1 MAIVPDVFTSRMV
14 KVKARVKRVEVDFWQ
29 AGRHD
34 KGRSEASLGQKPNL
48 LLLEEF
54 HVKSSAITDFHLPIT
69 TTNMAAASLKDVLS
83 SFTASTAVATTG
95 LPDSETI
102 LPPDNGITLL
112 DAKNEIFL
120 SYLQSLALRN
130 LNVLRGI
137 KQGKNSDDTAA
148 LTDKLTRKLVEHRVY
163 LDRGVRPLEQRIKYQ
178 VDKVVKAAEDE
189 HRAANQKPQPAANGG
204 AKEADSS
211 DDSEDDSDDE
221 SAASAGEDIDELSY
235 RPNPAAFAAPP
246 AEAEPEKVGRYSGKT
261 ADGVYRPPRISATAM
276 PTTEQREKRAAR
288 PGHSATVDEYI
299 TNELSSNPVAQPSIG
314 SNVADR
320 GRTMKNAKALARE
333 AERRNYEETNLVR
346 LPKESKKE
354 LAKYKQKD
362 RANYG
367 GEEWKGLGESLDRI
381 GELTRKKGKDTA
393 LDKSRKR
400 RATEDGPRGDGI
412 GDAFD
417 MKKRRMDKKARR

>member
-1 MAIVPDVFTSRMV
+1 
-14 KVKARVKRVEVDFWQ
+14 
-29 AGRHD
+29 
-34 KGRSEASLGQKPNL
+34 L
-48 LLLEEF
+48 L
-54 HVKSSAITDFHLPIT
+54 PT

-83 SFTASTAVATTG
+83 SFTASTTVATTG
-95 LPDSETI
+95 LPDSQTL
-102 LPPDNGITLL
+102 LPPDSGITLL

-137 KQGKNSDDTAA
+137 KQGKNSEDNAA
-148 LTDKLTRKLVEHRVY
+148 LSDKLTRKLVEHRVY
-163 LDRGVRPLEQRIKYQ
+163 LDRGVKPLEQRIKYQ

-189 HRAANQKPQPAANGG
+189 HRAANQKPKPAANGG
-204 AKEADSS
+204 AKDDDSS
-211 DDSEDDSDDE
+211 DDSDDDSDDE
-221 SAASAGEDIDELSY
+221 GAASAGEDIDELSY
-235 RPNPAAFAAPP
+235 RPNPAAFAALE

-276 PTTEQREKRAAR
+276 PTTMTEQREKRAAR

-299 TNELSSNPVAQPSIG
+299 TNELSANPVAQPSIG

-381 GELTRKKGKDTA
+381 GDLTRKKGKDTV

-412 GDAFD
+412 GDAFE

>member
-1 MAIVPDVFTSRMV
+1 
-14 KVKARVKRVEVDFWQ
+14 
-29 AGRHD
+29 
-34 KGRSEASLGQKPNL
+34 
-48 LLLEEF
+48 
-54 HVKSSAITDFHLPIT
+54 
-69 TTNMAAASLKDVLS
+69 MAAASLKDVLTN
-83 SFTASTAVATTG
+83 FTASTTAATSG
-95 LPDSETI
+95 LPDSESL

-137 KQGKNSDDTAA
+137 KDGKKAEEASE
-148 LTDKLTRKLVEHRVY
+148 LSDKLTRKLVEHRVY

-178 VDKVVKAAEDE
+178 VDKVVKAADDE
-189 HRAANQKPQPAANGG
+189 QRASTQKPKLVANGK
-204 AKEADSS
+204 AKPAEDSS
-211 DDSEDDSDDE
+211 DDSEEDSDDE
-221 SAASAGEDIDELSY
+221 SVASAAEDIDELSY
-235 RPNPAAFAAPP
+235 RPNPAAFAAPQEP
-246 AEAEPEKVGRYSGKT
+246 EAEPEKVGRYSGKT

-276 PTTEQREKRAAR
+276 PTTDSLREQREKRAAR

-299 TNELSSNPVAQPSIG
+299 TNELSANPVAQPSIG

-381 GELTRKKGKDTA
+381 GDLTRKKGKDTT

-417 MKKRRMDKKARR
+417 VKKRRMDKKARK

>member
-1 MAIVPDVFTSRMV
+1 
-14 KVKARVKRVEVDFWQ
+14 
-29 AGRHD
+29 
-34 KGRSEASLGQKPNL
+34 
-48 LLLEEF
+48 
-54 HVKSSAITDFHLPIT
+54 
-69 TTNMAAASLKDVLS
+69 MAAASLKDVLS
-83 SFTASTAVATTG
+83 NFTASTKLATTG
-95 LPDSETI
+95 LPESETL
-102 LPPDNGITLL
+102 LPPDSGITLL

-137 KQGKNSDDTAA
+137 KNGKKAEEASE
-148 LTDKLTRKLVEHRVY
+148 LSDKLTRKLIEHRVY
-163 LDRGVRPLEQRIKYQ
+163 LDRGVKPLEQRIKYQ

-189 HRAANQKPQPAANGG
+189 QRAATLPKPAANGT
-204 AKEADSS
+204 AKADEDSS
-211 DDSEDDSDDE
+211 DDSDDDSDGE

-235 RPNPAAFAAPP
+235 RPNPAAFAAPK
-246 AEAEPEKVGRYSGKT
+246 AEAEPEKVGRYSGKNE
-261 ADGVYRPPRISATAM
+261 DGVYRPPRISATSM

-299 TNELSSNPVAQPSIG
+299 TNELSANPVAQPSIG
-314 SNVADR
+314 SNLADR
-320 GRTMKNAKALARE
+320 GRSVKNAKALARE

-381 GELTRKKGKDTA
+381 GELTRKKGKDTV

-400 RATEDGPRGDGI
+400 SRATEDGPRGDGMGDSI
-412 GDAFD
+412 GGAFD
-417 MKKRRMDKKARR
+417 MKKRRMDKKMRR

>member
-1 MAIVPDVFTSRMV
+1 
-14 KVKARVKRVEVDFWQ
+14 
-29 AGRHD
+29 
-34 KGRSEASLGQKPNL
+34 
-48 LLLEEF
+48 
-54 HVKSSAITDFHLPIT
+54 
-69 TTNMAAASLKDVLS
+69 MAAASLKDVLS
-83 SFTASTAVATTG
+83 SFTASTKLAATG
-95 LPDSETI
+95 LPEAEAL
-102 LPPDNGITLL
+102 LPPDSGITLL

-137 KQGKNSDDTAA
+137 KNGKKSEETSE
-148 LTDKLTRKLVEHRVY
+148 LSDKLTRKLIEHRVY

-189 HRAANQKPQPAANGG
+189 ERAATQKTKPV
-204 AKEADSS
+204 AKASAKAEDDSS
-211 DDSEDDSDDE
+211 DDSDDDSDDE
-221 SAASAGEDIDELSY
+221 SEASAAEDIDELSY
-235 RPNPAAFAAPP
+235 RPNPAAFAAPKAEEEP
-246 AEAEPEKVGRYSGKT
+246 AKVGRYSGKSE
-261 ADGVYRPPRISATAM
+261 DGVYRPPRISATSM
-276 PTTEQREKRAAR
+276 PTTEQREQRAAR

-299 TNELSSNPVAQPSIG
+299 TNELSANPVAQPSIG
-314 SNVADR
+314 SNIADR
-320 GRTMKNAKALARE
+320 GRAMKNAKALARE

-346 LPKESKKE
+346 LPKESKKD
-354 LAKYKQKD
+354 LAKYKAKD

-417 MKKRRMDKKARR
+417 MKKRRMDKKMRR

>member
-1 MAIVPDVFTSRMV
+1 MESTFGSRASA
-14 KVKARVKRVEVDFWQ
+14 KS
-29 AGRHD
+29 
-34 KGRSEASLGQKPNL
+34 RSEGFLGQKLNL
-48 LLLEEF
+48 LLDEIF
-54 HVKSSAITDFHLPIT
+54 HVKLPSTNT
-69 TTNMAAASLKDVLS
+69 TTTTMAAASLKDVLS
-83 SFTASTAVATTG
+83 SFTASTTVATTG
-95 LPDSETI
+95 LPDSETL
-102 LPPDNGITLL
+102 LPPDSGITLL

-137 KQGKNSDDTAA
+137 KQGKKSEDYAA
-148 LTDKLTRKLVEHRVY
+148 WSDKLTRKLVEHRVY

-204 AKEADSS
+204 AKAKDDSS
-211 DDSEDDSDDE
+211 DDSDDDSDDE

-235 RPNPAAFAAPP
+235 RPNPAAFAAPE

-261 ADGVYRPPRISATAM
+261 ADGVYRPPRISATTM
-276 PTTEQREKRAAR
+276 PTTTTEQREKRAAR

-299 TNELSSNPVAQPSIG
+299 TNELSANPVAQPSIG

-381 GELTRKKGKDTA
+381 GDLTRKKGKDTV

>member
-1 MAIVPDVFTSRMV
+1 
-14 KVKARVKRVEVDFWQ
+14 
-29 AGRHD
+29 
-34 KGRSEASLGQKPNL
+34 
-48 LLLEEF
+48 
-54 HVKSSAITDFHLPIT
+54 
-69 TTNMAAASLKDVLS
+69 MAAASLKDVLS
-83 SFTASTAVATTG
+83 NFTASAGAATTG
-95 LPDSETI
+95 LPDSASI

-120 SYLQSLALRN
+120 SYLQTLALRN
-130 LNVLRGI
+130 LSVLRGI
-137 KQGKNSDDTAA
+137 KDGKKVEETAA
-148 LTDKLTRKLVEHRVY
+148 LNEELTKKLCEHRVY

-178 VDKVVKAAEDE
+178 VDKVVKAADDED
-189 HRAANQKPQPAANGG
+189 RAATQKPRPAVNGR
-204 AKEADSS
+204 AKADEDSS
-211 DDSEDDSDDE
+211 DDSDDDSDGE
-221 SAASAGEDIDELSY
+221 SDASAGEDIDELAY
-235 RPNPAAFAAPP
+235 RPNPAAFAAP
-246 AEAEPEKVGRYSGKT
+246 EAKEEPEKVGRYSRKNE
-261 ADGVYRPPRISATAM
+261 DGVYRPPRISATAM

-299 TNELSSNPVAQPSIG
+299 TNELSANPVAQPSIG
-314 SNVADR
+314 SNVVAG
-320 GRTMKNAKALARE
+320 GRSTKNAKALARE

-362 RANYG
+362 RAQYG

-381 GELTRKKGKDTA
+381 SDLTRKKGGKDTT

-417 MKKRRMDKKARR
+417 IKKRRMDKKMRK